1 MTQIMILKRDAIE
14 NVPWT
19 LLSARV
25 ECVRGGGGRSD
36 RLGIQKCGLSP
47 SEVSSY
53 PHVRSPKM
61 RICLHCRWG
70 KLQDESWSLFSS
82 FSFQFVR
89 MGEKS
94 PRPLLLGVR
103 FPPIHINNLLSLA
116 PPLPPALVLFGSP
129 IA

>member
-25 ECVRGGGGRSD
+25 ECVHGGGGRSD

-70 KLQDESWSLFSS
+70 KLQDESWSLFFLISIC
-82 FSFQFVR
+82 QD
-89 MGEKS
+89 GGKK
-94 PRPLLLGVR
+94 PQT
-103 FPPIHINNLLSLA
+103 
-116 PPLPPALVLFGSP
+116 PPLGC
-129 IA
+129 